1 MKILLPKHRR
11 RRGAKIWARS
21 PLMRGSYRI
30 EKDSMIESLSFEFLE
45 HSGKASGSFAHPLV
59 FFQLKRSKRLE

>member
-1 MKILLPKHRR
+1 
-11 RRGAKIWARS
+11 
-21 PLMRGSYRI
+21 MRGSYRI